1 MGVTYIEGVV
11 TGLTGKQATVRFLV
25 DSGATY
31 TLLPH
36 EGWQAIGLSPSG
48 L

>member
-1 MGVTYIEGVV
+1 MALTFVEGSVE
-11 TGLTGKQATVRFLV
+11 GPNGKSASVRFLV

-36 EGWQAIGLSPSG
+36 DVWQAIGLMRDS
-48 L
+48 